1 MSFTKH
7 NTVLYIGGFEL
18 PDRNAAAQRVIS
30 NAKILRT
37 LGYEVVFISIDKTIE
52 TKESILNT
60 KSYFEGFT
68 YFRIKYP
75 SNIFEWLSY
84 LISIRNVI
92 DLQFINPSIL
102 IAYNYPAIALM
113 KLKKFCGKNNIKIL
127 ADCTEW
133 YEAQGNAVFR
143 LIKSIDVYLRM
154 RLIQP
159 RLDGLIVISDYLLNF
174 YRNKS
179 KNLLLLPPLV
189 DLSMNKWNNDKQL
202 FNDDIIRLVYAG
214 SPGGGQKDRL
224 DQIIRILSEIKKTTT
239 IQFIF
244 NVVGLTKTEFTEQ
257 FKNETAPQN
266 IDDFTSFKGRLTH
279 NDTIKEIINA
289 DYQIFIRDENLT
301 NKAGFPTKYVESISC
316 GTPVLTNL
324 YSNIGNYF
332 VSGKT
337 GFLLDISSDK
347 ILENGIVK
355 ALLQS
360 KESIKQMSEFCKDS
374 SFFDYHKYINS
385 FDLFLKRSV

>member
-1 MSFTKH
+1 MSFTKQK
-7 NTVLYIGGFEL
+7 TVLYIGGFEL

-30 NAKILRT
+30 NAKILKA
-37 LGYEVVFISIDKTIE
+37 LGYEVVFISIDKTIK

-75 SNIFEWLSY
+75 NNIFEWLSY

-102 IAYNYPAIALM
+102 IAYNYPALALM
-113 KLKKFCGKNNIKIL
+113 KLKKYCGKNNIKIL

-133 YEAQGNAVFR
+133 YEAQGNAIFR

-159 RLDGLIVISDYLLNF
+159 RLNGLIVISDYLLNF

-179 KNLLLLPPLV
+179 KNLVLLPPLV
-189 DLSMNKWNNDKQL
+189 DLSMNKWQNDKQS

-224 DQIIRILSEIKKTTT
+224 DQIIRILSKIKETTT

-244 NVVGLTKTEFTEQ
+244 NVIGLTKTEFTEQ
-257 FKNETAPQN
+257 FKNELVPQN
-266 IDDFTSFKGRLTH
+266 IDDFISFKGRQTH

-289 DYQIFIRDENLT
+289 DYQIFLRDENLT
-301 NKAGFPTKYVESISC
+301 NKAGFPTKYVESVSC

-324 YSNIGNYF
+324 SSNIGDYF
-332 VSGKT
+332 ISGKT

-360 KESIKQMSEFCKDS
+360 KESIKQMSGFCKS
-374 SFFDYHKYINS
+374 SSLFDYHNYINS
-385 FDLFLKRSV
+385 FHLFLKKSV